1 MSEHLKL
8 HHNVVFLTISFGTDS
23 STFMAYPVL
32 SQLVAIRI
40 NSAIMNHALL
50 LNQKMALNW
59 GTGWNLVS
67 KASEVYRLLKDI
79 NNRISDLFDYFSA
92 VYNEAGCYV
101 NKFQQIEYLNEKII
115 QHFGA
120 ENFPTD
126 FKYTNIDYMQSVL
139 GQLLTW
145 KNQLAKLQED
155 F

>member
-1 MSEHLKL
+1 MSEHLNL

-32 SQLVAIRI
+32 SQLVATQI
-40 NSAIMNHALL
+40 NSSIRVHTVL

-59 GTGWNLVS
+59 ATGWHMVG
-67 KASEVYRLLKDI
+67 KASEVYLLLKDI
-79 NNRISDLFDYFSA
+79 NNRITDLFNYFSA
-92 VYNEAGCYV
+92 VYNEAGRYV
-101 NKFQQIEYLNEKII
+101 NKFQQVEYLNENVI

-126 FKYTNIDYMQSVL
+126 FKYTNIEYMQSVL
-139 GQLLTW
+139 GQFLTW

>member
-1 MSEHLKL
+1 MSEHLNL

-32 SQLVAIRI
+32 SQLVATQI
-40 NSAIMNHALL
+40 NSAIMSHTLL
-50 LNQKMALNW
+50 LNQKMGLNW
-59 GTGWNLVS
+59 GTGWNLVG
-67 KASEVYRLLKDI
+67 KTSEVYRLLKDI
-79 NNRISDLFDYFSA
+79 NNRITDLFNYFSA
-92 VYNEAGCYV
+92 VYHEAGCYV
-101 NKFQQIEYLNEKII
+101 NKFQQVEYLNEKII

-120 ENFPTD
+120 EKFPTD

-139 GQLLTW
+139 GQFLTW